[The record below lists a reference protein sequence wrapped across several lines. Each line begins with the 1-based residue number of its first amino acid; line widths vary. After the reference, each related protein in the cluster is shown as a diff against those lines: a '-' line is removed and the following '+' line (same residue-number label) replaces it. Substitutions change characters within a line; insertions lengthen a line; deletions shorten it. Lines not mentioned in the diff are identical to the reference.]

1 MKLAL
6 IDLAIIGTTALIGQT
21 PPAKSSNAAAYIVL
35 LLLALGFAAWIYYT
49 LFYEPKKV
57 VLRRYTSVKQV

>member
-6 IDLAIIGTTALIGQT
+6 IELAVIGTSALIGQSA
-21 PPAKSSNAAAYIVL
+21 PAKSSNAAAYIVL
-35 LLLALGFAAWIYYT
+35 LLLALSFAAWLYYT

-57 VLRRYTSVKQV
+57 VLRRYTNVKGV